1 MSIMDAEARADSD
14 VSMEQIDDSIIAVE
28 VK

>member
-1 MSIMDAEARADSD
+1 MDAEARADSD